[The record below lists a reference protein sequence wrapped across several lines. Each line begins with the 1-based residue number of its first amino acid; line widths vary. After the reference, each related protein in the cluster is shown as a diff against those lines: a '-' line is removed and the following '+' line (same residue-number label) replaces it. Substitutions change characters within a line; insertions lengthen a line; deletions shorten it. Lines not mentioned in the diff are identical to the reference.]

1 MDYYGT
7 GRTNYFKVKDVEA
20 FKKWVSS
27 FGGQF
32 ITKETRVKGKQ
43 IEHPELV
50 GIILDNSVP
59 DMKHT
64 SAEEGDELIEF
75 DFYAELKSHLQKG
88 QVAVYM
94 ESGAEGHRYVTGFA
108 VAMCPGKEDVG
119 INIDEIY
126 KLAAKSF
133 RVARN
138 RISDV
143 AY

>member
-20 FKKWVSS
+20 FKKWVNS
-27 FGGQF
+27 FGGQL
-32 ITKETRVKGKQ
+32 ITKTTRVKGK
-43 IEHPELV
+43 EVETPELV
-50 GIILDNSVP
+50 GIIVDGIP
-59 DMKHT
+59 DMKRAD
-64 SAEEGDELIEF
+64 AEDDAELVEF
-75 DFYAELKSHLQKG
+75 DFYEELKSHLRNG

-126 KLAAKSF
+126 KLAARKF
-133 RVARN
+133 RVSKT
-138 RISDV
+138 RITDV